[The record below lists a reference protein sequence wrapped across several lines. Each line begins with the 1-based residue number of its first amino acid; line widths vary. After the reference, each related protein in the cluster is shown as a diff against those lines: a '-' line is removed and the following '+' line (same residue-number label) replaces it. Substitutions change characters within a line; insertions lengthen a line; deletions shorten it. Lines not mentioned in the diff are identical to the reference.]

1 MTEALFLASLV
12 CLPWLSF
19 LGLCGEPDPAAEAAR
34 VAEITAAA
42 ENASVGTRFDV
53 VQASLEG
60 GALKVELTDLDACAD
75 GATIRSITR
84 FVDLSHH
91 RVQADPRSF
100 ERIGDEI
107 KFFVYFIPVGEWAEH
122 QPELSEEKD
131 RILNAA
137 RSEVGWGEEAALIAS
152 RRFLEK
158 YPRESLP
165 AYTVFGSCPDGQ
177 STSLKRDW
185 IVFQTPD
192 PEGLVEA
199 LNVLAVQY
207 YRR

>member
-1 MTEALFLASLV
+1 MPDVLALAFIGCIS
-12 CLPWLSF
+12 WLSF

-34 VAEITAAA
+34 AAEITAAA
-42 ENASVGTRFDV
+42 EWASVGTRFDI

-60 GALKVELTDLDACAD
+60 GALKVVLDDLDACAD
-75 GATIRSITR
+75 GASIRSITR
-84 FVDLSHH
+84 FVDLAHH
-91 RVQADPRSF
+91 RVEGRLRYAK
-100 ERIGDEI
+100 RIGDETR
-107 KFFVYFIPVGEWAEH
+107 FFAYFIPVGEWAER
-122 QPELSEEKD
+122 QPELSEEDD

-137 RSEVGWGEEAALIAS
+137 RSEVGWGTEAGLLAS

-158 YPRESLP
+158 HPLEGLP

-177 STSLKRDW
+177 SISLKDDW

-192 PEGLVEA
+192 PEGVVEA